1 MNLKMKKYIGNN
13 KPIFLAV
20 IACVALLGCSESFLD
35 RSPQDQP
42 NPANFFVNEISAQN
56 ANSAIYNFWLRD
68 ARLFGRD
75 LWIIFDGMTDDAN
88 WRSNRAESIQQE
100 KWDIYPTHEPMVRY
114 WRLAYRSI
122 NAANFSIEGI
132 PNSTDES
139 FTEDKRTQ
147 YLAEARFM
155 RGFDY
160 LFLATL
166 YGDIPLILKSLN
178 NFDEYDQPKATQ
190 AEVYAAVVED
200 LDFAKNNLPA
210 SWPAS
215 YQGRPTRAA
224 AAAYLTQA
232 YLFMGDYVNAETAAR
247 DAISM
252 AEADGFMLVDDYE
265 SIFQEETEDN
275 AETIFKFEFV
285 NNSPDMGT
293 NTQVQI
299 NPNPSENEFKNI
311 YGPAWMYSL
320 PQRSLYDEYED
331 DDPRR
336 GYTIFAP
343 GNFYGFYQSP
353 EKTFTFRDFD
363 DAGQPIT
370 YDRTIKPGDSVFFQH
385 YWSQTG
391 LGTKKMVT
399 DLKGLTN
406 ERWSGKDLP
415 LMRMAELYLFLAE
428 ALAEQSN
435 AEALDW
441 INKVR
446 SRPSVDL
453 PPRSIG
459 DGRKGDADL
468 VSILR
473 HERRVELAME
483 CKRLYDLLRWQALG
497 DVFQGP
503 EKVKRHFYWMY
514 LNADT
519 NPAGTPAV
527 LYDEP
532 LLDLPKHYRFPIPQG
547 ELDLNTM
554 IDENNPGY

>member
-1 MNLKMKKYIGNN
+1 MNKYIKN
-13 KPIFLAV
+13 ISTAILA
-20 IACVALLGCSESFLD
+20 IMLGFVFMRCSESFLD

-42 NPANFFVNEISAQN
+42 NPDNFFVNEISAQN
-56 ANSAIYNFWLRD
+56 ANSAIYNFWVRD

-75 LWIIFDGMTDDAN
+75 MWIIFDGMTDDAN

-114 WRLAYRSI
+114 WRFVYSSI

-132 PNSTDES
+132 PNSSDES
-139 FTEDKRTQ
+139 FSEEKRNQ
-147 YLAEARFM
+147 YVAEARFM

-160 LFLATL
+160 LFLTTL
-166 YGDIPLILKSLN
+166 YGDIPLVLKTLS

-190 AEVYAAVVED
+190 AEIYAAVIED
-200 LDFAKNNLPA
+200 LTFAKNNLPV

-224 AAAYLTQA
+224 AAAYLAQA
-232 YLFMGDYVNAETAAR
+232 YLFMGDFANAETAAR
-247 DAISM
+247 DAITI
-252 AEADGFMLVDDYE
+252 AEADGFMLIDDYE
-265 SIFQEETEDN
+265 SIFQEDTEDN

-285 NNSPDMGT
+285 YNHPDMGT

-299 NPNPSENEFKNI
+299 NVNPSENEFKNI

-336 GYTIFAP
+336 GYTILAP
-343 GNFYGFYQSP
+343 GDFYGFYQNA

-363 DAGQPIT
+363 DMGQPIT
-370 YDRTIKPGDSVFFQH
+370 YQRTLKPGDSVFFQH

-391 LGTKKMVT
+391 MGTKKMLT

-415 LMRMAELYLFLAE
+415 LMRITEVYLFLAE
-428 ALAEQSN
+428 ALAEQGK

-441 INKVR
+441 VNKVR
-446 SRPSVDL
+446 ARSSVNL

-459 DGRKGDADL
+459 DGRKGDTDL
-468 VSILR
+468 VSIVR

-483 CKRLYDLLRWQALG
+483 CKRLYDLLRWKTLG
-497 DVFQGP
+497 EVFQGP

-514 LNADT
+514 LTATT
-519 NPAGTPAV
+519 NPAASPAV
-527 LYDEP
+527 MYDEP
-532 LLDLPKHYRFPIPQG
+532 LLELPKHYRFPIPQR